1 MGIELTEKQ
10 PLADRI
16 RPRTLDEFVGQPHL
30 RKRIDAFMKAKRLPS
45 LLLFGPPGCGKS
57 TLAML
62 LAQSRSRNLLR
73 VSAPEAGLQA
83 LRRSLSGVEVLVLD
97 ELHRFSKAQQDF
109 FLPMLESGAI
119 VLLATTT
126 ENPSFSVT
134 RQLLSRL
141 HVLRLRTLSRE
152 ELLEIAGRG
161 QKELKLELEEESV
174 KMLVAM
180 AGGDGRSLL
189 NLLEHAA
196 SLDAEQRKFENLRQS
211 LPEVMLR
218 GDKDGDFHYE
228 YVSAMIK
235 SIRGAD
241 PDAAIYYMACMLE
254 AGQDPRFIARR
265 LVIAAAED
273 IGLADPQALPLAVAC
288 QQAVEFVGMPEG
300 RIPLAETVVYLA
312 LAPKSNSTYA
322 AYQNAQKEIRQ
333 NGPLPTPLHLRN
345 AATALQK
352 EWGYGRGYKYPH
364 SYPGAWIEQEY
375 MPEPLAGRVFYYQ
388 KDQGAE
394 PKINAWRRLRTRK
407 KT

>member
-1 MGIELTEKQ
+1 MDIELTEKQ

-62 LAQSRSRNLLR
+62 LAQSRSQNLLR

-300 RIPLAETVVYLA
+300 FIPLAETVVYLA
-312 LAPKSNSTYA
+312 TAPKSNSTYM
-322 AYQNAQKEIRQ
+322 AYRAVQQELRRDGVK
-333 NGPLPTPLHLRN
+333 PVPLHLRN
-345 AATALQK
+345 ASTRLQK
-352 EWGYGRGYKYPH
+352 EWGYGQGYLYPH
-364 SYPGAWIEQEY
+364 NYPEGWVEQNYFPTEMTPRAYYKPRSQGVEPRLVAW
-375 MPEPLAGRVFYYQ
+375 
-388 KDQGAE
+388 
-394 PKINAWRRLRTRK
+394 WRRLRRR
-407 KT
+407 

>member
-1 MGIELTEKQ
+1 MDIELTEKQ

-16 RPRTLDEFVGQPHL
+16 RPQSLDAFVGQPHL

-62 LAQSRSRNLLR
+62 LAQSRSKSLLR
-73 VSAPEAGLQA
+73 VSAPEAGLQS
-83 LRRSLSGVEVLVLD
+83 LRRNLSGVEVLVLD

-141 HVLRLRTLSRE
+141 HVLRLRPLSRE
-152 ELLEIAGRG
+152 ELLEIARRG
-161 QKELKLELEEESV
+161 LEELKFELEEESV
-174 KMLVAM
+174 RMLAAM

-189 NLLEHAA
+189 NLLEHVAG
-196 SLDAEQRKFENLRQS
+196 LDTEQRKFESLRQS
-211 LPEVMLR
+211 LPEMALR

-322 AYQNAQKEIRQ
+322 
-333 NGPLPTPLHLRN
+333 GPLPTPLHLRN

-364 SYPGAWIEQEY
+364 SYPGAWVEQEY
-375 MPEPLAGRVFYYQ
+375 MPEPLAGRTFYYQ

-394 PKINAWRRLRTRK
+394 PKINVWRRLRPRK
-407 KT
+407 KS